1 MSGVKISYNGE
12 TLNISPIKLSVG
24 FGVLERLEIGEI
36 QATFGIETL
45 AVEPAKF
52 DERLCTLSIHTNGD
66 HSAALRCFN
75 CFVVELFPFV
85 EGGGEV
91 VGVSKNCN

>member
-1 MSGVKISYNGE
+1 MSSITISYNGE
-12 TLNISPIKLSVG
+12 TLSISPIKLSVG
-24 FGVLERLEIGEI
+24 LSVLERLEIGEI

-52 DERLCTLSIHTNGD
+52 DERLSALSIHTNGD
-66 HSAALRCFN
+66 HAAALRCFN

-91 VGVSKNCN
+91 VGVSEDCK